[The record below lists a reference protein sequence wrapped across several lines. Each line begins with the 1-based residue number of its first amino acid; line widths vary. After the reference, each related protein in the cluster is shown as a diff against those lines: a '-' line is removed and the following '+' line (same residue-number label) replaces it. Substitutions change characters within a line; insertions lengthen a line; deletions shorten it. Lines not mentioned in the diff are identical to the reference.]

1 MITSSEHLYYHDIVI
16 LNRAIQ
22 FLPNLNNTVKTK
34 LFDIMVEWLDFY
46 NRRQSNHALTKEGM
60 FFGVYDD
67 KQLGYVED
75 ILRLRKEV
83 CIR

>member
-1 MITSSEHLYYHDIVI
+1 MITSSENLYYHDIVI

-67 KQLGYVED
+67 KQLGYVQD
-75 ILRLRKEV
+75 ILRLRTEV
-83 CIR
+83 RII